1 MKEVVVQ
8 LANPAAARVKTPPR
22 QNAFEMARRFGFAL
36 EAIHPQSEDPT
47 LARWFRAEVENNKAA
62 EFVQTLRAIP
72 DVTAAY
78 VKPAA
83 KAP

>member
-8 LANPAAARVKTPPR
+8 LAPYAVKTSDTHR
-22 QNAFEMARRFGFAL
+22 AFDMAKSLGFAL
-36 EAIHPQSEDPT
+36 QAIHPLSDDPG
-47 LARWFRAEVENNKAA
+47 LARWFRAEVDNHKAA

-72 DVTAAY
+72 EVTAAY

-83 KAP
+83 EVP